1 MSADPTI
8 ALVTD
13 STASLTPEDRERL
26 DVSVVSLYVILNG
39 EQQREDGIEDY
50 GLFYRDVLASPQL
63 TTTSQPSI
71 GDFIAIYRPLLEAGE
86 EIVSLHLSGQISG
99 TCEAARQAA
108 AQLEAEGL
116 GGERIHVV
124 DSRTTGGAL
133 AFCVLAAANE
143 IQQGS
148 AIMDVVARVEAARE
162 GVETLMMV
170 DTLDYLRKGGRIGGA
185 QAWIGGAL
193 RIKPLIAL
201 EETVVPVEKVRT
213 TSRAIQRLREHAQR
227 KATAGEEITW
237 TVQHIQNPEVAADLA
252 AYCREVFQCEGAF
265 LDEMSTVLG
274 CHAGPGL
281 VAIGTVP
288 TDLVGS
294 KF

>member
-1 MSADPTI
+1 VSAESSI

-26 DVSVVSLYVILNG
+26 DISVVNLYVILNG
-39 EQQREDGIEDY
+39 EQRPENEIDDY
-50 GLFYRDVLASPQL
+50 AAFYKAVLESPQL

-71 GDFIAIYRPLLEAGE
+71 GDFMEVYGPLLDQGKDV
-86 EIVSLHLSGQISG
+86 ISLHLSGGISG

-108 AQLEAEGL
+108 AQLESDGR
-116 GGERIHVV
+116 GGERITVV

-133 AFCVLAAANE
+133 AFCNLAASN
-143 IQQGS
+143 
-148 AIMDVVARVEAARE
+148 AIKEGKDVAGVVEQVMACRDE
-162 GVETLMMV
+162 LDTLILV

-193 RIKPLIAL
+193 KIKPLITL
-201 EETVVPVEKVRT
+201 RETVEPVDKVRT
-213 TSRAIQRLREHAQR
+213 SARAMQRLKDFASE
-227 KATAGEEITW
+227 KAASGEEITW
-237 TVQHIQNPEVAADLA
+237 TAQHIQAPELA
-252 AYCREVFQCEGAF
+252 AELAAHCREVFQCEGAF

-288 TDLVGS
+288 TAAVGS